1 MKERFARFIVAHS
14 KTILIIFIVLA
25 LGCGGLIPLVHIN
38 KDMTKYLPKDS
49 SMRHGLDLM
58 KADFG
63 DENSSNLEI
72 MFDDLTTPEEKTD
85 VVQKLEA
92 LTYADSVDYDPADE
106 DEDHFYNKGKYTR
119 FVINCEYDQYSDE
132 AAALWKSVKEEFVD
146 GPDVPEDRSVVLG
159 GTINSANESGLPL
172 WILCLAVVLVITTLL
187 IMCSAWIEPVAF
199 MITIGI
205 AVLINMGTYIF
216 FPSVSNTTFSIVGIL
231 QLALSMD
238 YSIMLL
244 NRYRQQRKLTSNKR
258 EAMGQALSLSFGA
271 ITGSS
276 LTTFA
281 GLLALVFMSFTIGA
295 DIGLA
300 LAKGVIISLLCIFT
314 VLPAVVLG
322 FDNLMFRT
330 VKWAPPFDLPKLSAF
345 QHKMRIPL
353 TVLFAAMLI
362 GSFCL
367 RNGVDFSY
375 SQSWLSGIDKVFGH
389 TNTIVMIYDEE
400 DGEAAGQ
407 LADALDDKANVH
419 SALCYE
425 STLGKQRLVG
435 DMHNFID
442 DMRDESGNDAS
453 SSGAGGSSDVELS
466 NAMLKLIYYDYH
478 AGEPDFTLTLPQF
491 VSFLRGDVF
500 NDPDF
505 TNSID
510 QETKNQIDDMA
521 KFTDRGKLTTKM
533 SAAGLADF
541 FGMKKSQAKQLL
553 LYYQIKNNKSGESM
567 TLPDFVDFLINDVA
581 ADPEYGNMV
590 SKSQR
595 NQLKQLQPFTDADAM
610 TTPLPYTQTA
620 QILGMDE
627 SQMRL
632 VYINHHAKAGVSSS
646 RTIADLAGIFKSMAA
661 DPALSAQFGGD
672 DTAQLIA
679 GLEQIGQMD
688 PASYDVGGMV
698 QALEGHSMPLDAGS
712 VAFAYAYGDLSAD
725 PSAHMISVQNLV
737 SYLLED
743 GDAGAAMTGDQK
755 SQLGTL
761 KKIIDASVADNRL
774 SAKKMGSILGMKS
787 SDVNK
792 IYLLHQYQAG
802 RTGSWKLTPQQFIN
816 FLVDKVLADK
826 SMRPKIGGNADDLRF
841 AKKLINSVVAGR
853 AFTHEEMADFFD
865 DYSGTAGGDGAASF
879 DPDDISLLYTL
890 YGSRHYF
897 DDAWTMDIM
906 QLVIHLDENML
917 SREAFA
923 KNMDAAD
930 VADVHEMRGDMD
942 EAAEL
947 LKGKHYGRMMITAV
961 MEEDSDETRAF
972 MDNLTGW
979 TGSHF
984 DNDMYLIGNTPMAY
998 EMSKSFHHELNK
1010 ITLITAL
1017 FILFIV
1023 LLTFRRLATSVIL
1036 VLLIQCAVFL
1046 TMAVLN
1052 VCHVD
1057 MQYMALLVVQSI
1069 MMGATIDYAIIYT
1082 TYYIENRT
1090 LPGGL
1095 SAADGLSAAGG
1106 GIPLDPR
1113 AAIRASYKGSL
1124 QTILTSA
1131 TILIAAVGAIS
1142 FAFYDPAIRQIC
1154 RILSLGSLIATTL
1167 VIFVLPAILACL
1179 DRFIIK
1185 RKTPRG

>member
-1 MKERFARFIVAHS
+1 MKERFAHFIVAHS
-14 KTILIIFIVLA
+14 KAILIVFIVLA
-25 LGCGGLIPLVHIN
+25 LGCGGLIPFVNIN

-49 SMRHGLDLM
+49 AMRHGLDLM
-58 KADFG
+58 KAEFG

-72 MFDDLTTPEEKTD
+72 MFDDLTTTEEKTA
-85 VVQKLEA
+85 VVQKLET
-92 LTYADSVDYDPADE
+92 LQYADSVDYDPVDK

-119 FVINCEYDQYSDE
+119 FIINCDYDQYSDE
-132 AAALWKSVKEEFVD
+132 ATVLWKAVKEAFVD
-146 GPDVPEDRSVVLG
+146 GPDVPDGRSVVLG

-187 IMCSAWIEPVAF
+187 IMCSAWIEPAAF

-244 NRYRQQRKLTSNKR
+244 NRYRQQRKLTSDKQ
-258 EAMGQALSLSFGA
+258 EAMRQALSLSFGA

-300 LAKGVIISLLCIFT
+300 LAKGVIISMLCIFT

-330 VKWAPPFDLPKLSAF
+330 LKWTPPFDLPKLSAF

-367 RNGVDFSY
+367 RNGIDFSY

-389 TNTIVMIYDEE
+389 TNTIVMVYDEE
-400 DGEAAGQ
+400 DGEAAGR
-407 LADALDDKANVH
+407 LADSLSNDAKVH
-419 SALCYE
+419 SAVCYE

-435 DMHNFID
+435 DMHDFID
-442 DMRDESGNDAS
+442 DMRNESDSVGAS
-453 SSGAGGSSDVELS
+453 GSDGDGSGGSSDVELS

-478 AGEPDFTLTLPQF
+478 AGDPEFALTIPEF

-505 TNSID
+505 ADSID
-510 QETKNQIDDMA
+510 QETRDQIDDMV
-521 KFTDRGKLTTKM
+521 KFTDRNALTTKKT
-533 SAAGLADF
+533 AAGLADF
-541 FGMKKSQAKQLL
+541 FGMKKSQAGQLL

-567 TLPDFVDFLINDVA
+567 TLPDFIDFLINDVA
-581 ADPEYGNMV
+581 ADAEYGKMI

-595 NQLKQLQPFTDADAM
+595 NQLKQLQPFTNKDAM
-610 TTPLPYTQTA
+610 TSPMPYSQTA

-632 VYINHHAKAGVSSS
+632 VYVNHYAKAGVSSS
-646 RTIADLAGIFKSMAA
+646 RTIADLASVFSAMAA

-672 DTAQLIA
+672 DTAQFIA

-688 PASYDVGGMV
+688 SSSYDISGMV
-698 QALEGHSMPLDAGS
+698 QALEGYSMPLDAGT
-712 VAFAYAYGDLSAD
+712 VAFAYAYGDLSSNPAT
-725 PSAHMISVQNLV
+725 HMMSMQNLV
-737 SYLLED
+737 TYLLSD
-743 GDAGAAMTGDQK
+743 QAAGSSMADNQK
-755 SQLGTL
+755 AQLSML
-761 KKIIDASVADNRL
+761 KQIIDASVSGKKL

-787 SDVNK
+787 SDVNQL
-792 IYLLHQYQAG
+792 YLLHQYKSG
-802 RTGSWKLTPQQFIN
+802 RTGSWKLPPQQFIN
-816 FLVDKVLADK
+816 FLVDKVLNDK
-826 SMRPKIGGNADDLRF
+826 SMRSRIGGNAGDLRF
-841 AKKLINSVVAGR
+841 AQKLINSVVAGK
-853 AFTHEEMADFFD
+853 AFTHTEMADFFSA
-865 DYSGTAGGDGAASF
+865 YSGDAGDGSEF
-879 DPDDISLLYTL
+879 DADDLSLLYAL
-890 YGSRHYF
+890 YGSRHFF
-897 DDAWTMDIM
+897 DDSWTMDIM
-906 QLVIHLDENML
+906 QLVTHLDEKML
-917 SREAFA
+917 SRDAFA
-923 KNMDAAD
+923 KNMDAENINK
-930 VADVHEMRGDMD
+930 VHDMRGDMD

-947 LKGKHYGRMMITAV
+947 LRGKHYGRMMITAI

-972 MDNLTGW
+972 MKDLTGW
-979 TGSHF
+979 ADSNF
-984 DNDMYLIGNTPMAY
+984 SSDPYLIGNTPMAY

-1052 VCHVD
+1052 VFHVD

-1082 TYYIENRT
+1082 TYYVENRT
-1090 LPGGL
+1090 LPGGDVL
-1095 SAADGLSAAGG
+1095 S
-1106 GIPLDPR
+1106 PR
-1113 AAIRASYKGSL
+1113 DAIWASYKGSL

-1179 DRFIIK
+1179 DRFIIRQK
-1185 RKTPRG
+1185 N